1 MKTLTRRLFD
11 AAVVVVALCGAATGA
26 TAQPYPNKFIL
37 IKVAYPAGFG
47 VDASVRPSAP
57 VLQRALGQ
65 TLVIDNMP
73 GANGSIAAMNVL
85 NAAPDGYTLLATAGP
100 DFVVAPLTVASAKY
114 RFDSFKLIGSFGIAD
129 MVLVSHPDRPFNNL
143 NALVEQMQK
152 SGAKEL
158 SIAHWGQGTL
168 AHLAAAEFQGR
179 VGVKLLEV
187 PYKGIAP
194 IATAVGGGEVDLA
207 FVPLAG
213 PILGMIQTGRIK
225 AIAIA
230 SPKRH
235 PLLPDLATMSEN
247 ARFKNFEFGIWTG
260 LFAPARTPDAV
271 LARLS
276 KAFHEWNDSPEFLAL
291 ATAQGLRKLDSM
303 TPQQAAAF
311 LRAENEKFINI
322 AKTLNLVAQ

>member
-1 MKTLTRRLFD
+1 MKTLTRRLVD
-11 AAVVVVALCGAATGA
+11 AALVVVALCGAATA
-26 TAQPYPNKFIL
+26 AAQPYPNKSIL

-65 TLVIDNMP
+65 NLVIDNMP

-85 NAAPDGYTLLATAGP
+85 NASPDGYTLLATAGP

-114 RFDSFKLIGSFGIAD
+114 TFDSFKLIGSFGSAD
-129 MVLVSHPDRPFNNL
+129 MVLVAHPDRPFDTL

-152 SGAKEL
+152 PGAKEL
-158 SIAHWGQGTL
+158 SIGHWGQGTL
-168 AHLAAAEFQGR
+168 AHLAAAEFHGR
-179 VGVKLLEV
+179 LGAKLLEV

-194 IATAVGGGEVDLA
+194 LATAVGGGEVDLA

-230 SPKRH
+230 SAQRH
-235 PLLPDLATMSEN
+235 PLLPDLATLSEN

-271 LARLS
+271 VARLS
-276 KAFHEWNDSPEFLAL
+276 KAFHEWNDSPEFFAL
-291 ATAQGLRKLDSM
+291 ATAQGLRRLDSM
-303 TPQQAAAF
+303 TPQKAASF
-311 LRAENEKFINI
+311 LRAESEKFINI

>member
-11 AAVVVVALCGAATGA
+11 AAVMVALCSAAAA
-26 TAQPYPNKFIL
+26 TAQPYPNKSIL
-37 IKVAYPAGFG
+37 IKVAYPPGFG

-57 VLQRALGQ
+57 VLERALGQ

-85 NAAPDGYTLLATAGP
+85 KASPDGYTLLATAGP
-100 DFVVAPLTVASAKY
+100 DLLVAPLTVASAKY
-114 RFDSFKLIGSFGIAD
+114 TFDSFKLIGSFGISD

-143 NALVEQMQK
+143 NALLEQMQK
-152 SGAKEL
+152 RGAKEL

-168 AHLAAAEFQGR
+168 AHLAAAEFQKR

-194 IATAVGGGEVDLA
+194 MATAVAGGEVDLA

-225 AIAIA
+225 AVAFA
-230 SPKRH
+230 SAKRH
-235 PLLPDLATMSEN
+235 PLIPDVATLSEH

-260 LFAPARTPDAV
+260 LFAPARTADAIV
-271 LARLS
+271 ARLS
-276 KAFHEWNDSPEFLAL
+276 KAFQEWNDSPEFLAL
-291 ATAQGLRKLDSM
+291 ATVQGFRKLDSM

-311 LRAENEKFINI
+311 LRVENEKFINI

>member
-1 MKTLTRRLFD
+1 MKALTRILLD
-11 AAVVVVALCGAATGA
+11 AAVAVAAVCGGGAA
-26 TAQPYPNKFIL
+26 TAQPYPNKPIL

-57 VLQRALGQ
+57 VLQRSLGQ

-85 NAAPDGYTLLATAGP
+85 NASPDGYTLLATAGP
-100 DFVVAPLTVASAKY
+100 DLVVAPLTVASAKY
-114 RFDSFKLIGSFGIAD
+114 TFDSFRLIGSFGSAD

-143 NALVEQMQK
+143 NVLVEQMQK
-152 SGAKEL
+152 PGAKEL

-179 VGVKLLEV
+179 LGVKLLEV

-225 AIAIA
+225 PIAIA
-230 SPKRH
+230 STKRH
-235 PLLPDLATMSEN
+235 ALLPELPTLSEH

-271 LARLS
+271 VARLS
-276 KAFHEWNDSPEFLAL
+276 KAFHEWNESPEFLAL

-303 TPQQAAAF
+303 TPQQAATF
-311 LRAENEKFINI
+311 LRSENEKFINI
-322 AKTLNLVAQ
+322 AKTLSLVPQ

>member
-1 MKTLTRRLFD
+1 MKTLFRKLFD
-11 AAVVVVALCGAATGA
+11 AALVVVVLFGGAAA
-26 TAQPYPNKFIL
+26 TAQPYPNKSIL

-47 VDASVRPSAP
+47 VDASVRPSTP

-65 TLVIDNMP
+65 ALVIENMP

-100 DFVVAPLTVASAKY
+100 DLVVAPLTVASAKY
-114 RFDSFKLIGSFGIAD
+114 ASDSFKLIGSFGSAE
-129 MVLVSHPDRPFNNL
+129 MVLVSHPERPFNNL
-143 NALVEQMQK
+143 TALLEQMQK
-152 SGAKEL
+152 PGAKEL

-168 AHLAAAEFQGR
+168 GHLAAAELQGR
-179 VGVKLLEV
+179 AGVKLLEV

-225 AIAIA
+225 AIGIA
-230 SPKRH
+230 SVKRH
-235 PLLPDLATMSEN
+235 PLLPNLAALSEH
-247 ARFKNFEFGIWTG
+247 ARFKNFEFGIWSG

-271 LARLS
+271 VARLG

-303 TPQQAAAF
+303 TPQQAADF
-311 LRAENEKFINI
+311 LRTESEKFVSI

>member
-1 MKTLTRRLFD
+1 MKTLIRRLFD
-11 AAVVVVALCGAATGA
+11 ATVVVALCYAAAA
-26 TAQPYPNKFIL
+26 TAQPYPNKSIL
-37 IKVAYPAGFG
+37 IKVAYPPGFG

-57 VLQRALGQ
+57 VLERALGQ

-85 NAAPDGYTLLATAGP
+85 KASPDGYTLLATAGP
-100 DFVVAPLTVASAKY
+100 DLLVAPLTVASAKY
-114 RFDSFKLIGSFGIAD
+114 RFDSFKLIGSFGISD

-143 NALVEQMQK
+143 TALLEQMQK
-152 SGAKEL
+152 RGAKEL

-168 AHLAAAEFQGR
+168 AHLAAAEFQQR

-194 IATAVGGGEVDLA
+194 MATAVAGGEVDLA

-213 PILGMIQTGRIK
+213 PILGMVQTGRIK
-225 AIAIA
+225 AIAFA
-230 SPKRH
+230 SAKRH
-235 PLLPDLATMSEN
+235 PLMPDVATLSEH

-260 LFAPARTPDAV
+260 LFAPARTADAV
-271 LARLS
+271 VARLS
-276 KAFHEWNDSPEFLAL
+276 KAFQQWNDSPEFLAL
-291 ATAQGLRKLDSM
+291 ATAQGFRKLDSM

-311 LRAENEKFINI
+311 LRVENEKFVNI
-322 AKTLNLVAQ
+322 AKTLNLAAQ

>member
-1 MKTLTRRLFD
+1 MKPLLRRLFD
-11 AAVVVVALCGAATGA
+11 AVVVAVALYGAAGA
-26 TAQPYPNKFIL
+26 TAQPYPSKPIL

-65 TLVIDNMP
+65 TLLIDNMP

-85 NAAPDGYTLLATAGP
+85 NAPADGYTLLATAGP
-100 DFVVAPLTVASAKY
+100 DFVVAPLTIASAKY
-114 RFDSFKLIGSFGIAD
+114 TFDGFKLIGSFGSAD
-129 MVLVSHPDRPFNNL
+129 MVLVSHPDRPFSNL
-143 NALVEQMQK
+143 DALVEQMQRP
-152 SGAKEL
+152 GAKEL

-168 AHLAAAEFQGR
+168 AHLAAAEFQR
-179 VGVKLLEV
+179 RAGVKLLEV

-194 IATAVGGGEVDLA
+194 VSTAVGGGEVDLA

-230 SPKRH
+230 SAQRH
-235 PLLPDLATMSEN
+235 PLLPDLATLSEN

-271 LARLS
+271 VARLS
-276 KAFHEWNDSPEFLAL
+276 KAFHEWNDSPEFFAL
-291 ATAQGLRKLDSM
+291 ATAQGLRRLDSM
-303 TPQQAAAF
+303 TPQKAASF
-311 LRAENEKFINI
+311 LRAESEKFINI

>member
-1 MKTLTRRLFD
+1 MQTLTRRFLD
-11 AAVVVVALCGAATGA
+11 AVVVVAALCGGAAA
-26 TAQPYPNKFIL
+26 TAQPYPNKSIV

-47 VDASVRPSAP
+47 VDASVRPSGP

-65 TLVIDNMP
+65 ALVIENMP

-85 NAAPDGYTLLATAGP
+85 NVAPDGYTLLATAGP
-100 DFVVAPLTVASAKY
+100 DLVVAPLTVASAKY
-114 RFDSFKLIGSFGIAD
+114 ASDSFKLIGSFGSAD

-143 NALVEQMQK
+143 SALLEQIQRP
-152 SGAKEL
+152 GAKEL
-158 SIAHWGQGTL
+158 SIAHWGLGTL
-168 AHLAAAEFQGR
+168 AHLAAAELQGR
-179 VGVKLLEV
+179 AGVKLLEV

-194 IATAVGGGEVDLA
+194 IATAVSGGEVDLA

-213 PILGMIQTGRIK
+213 PILGMIQTGRMK

-230 SPKRH
+230 STKRH
-235 PLLPDLATMSEN
+235 PLLPDLATLGEH
-247 ARFKNFEFGIWTG
+247 ARFRNFEFGIWTG

-271 LARLS
+271 VARLG
-276 KAFHEWNDSPEFLAL
+276 KAFHEWNESPEFAAL

-311 LRAENEKFINI
+311 LRAENDKFVNI